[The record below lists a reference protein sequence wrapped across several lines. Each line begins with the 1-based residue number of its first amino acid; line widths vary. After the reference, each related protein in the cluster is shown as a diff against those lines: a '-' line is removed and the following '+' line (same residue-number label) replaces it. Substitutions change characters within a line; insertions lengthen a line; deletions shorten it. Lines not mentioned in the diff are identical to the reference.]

1 MIEKIQNL
9 IEDNTSFDITRNQ
22 VIMGLVVSVAFVLL
36 IIFFMFGS
44 GGQKAIPNYVSTPPT
59 TDGPAYQQ

>member
-22 VIMGLVVSVAFVLL
+22 VIMGLTVVGLLVLFVVFLL
-36 IIFFMFGS
+36 FGS
-44 GGQKAIPNYVSTPPT
+44 TGPKKDAANFQPPPPNS
-59 TDGPAYQQ
+59 GASN